1 MVDIGR
7 LLSLCASFSPLKWAW
22 VMRVTIPYRLFNKF
36 TVFISVIGV
45 VVALVDSG
53 FVLTTLLQ
61 NIFHLFYLAVILLGF
76 VATAGRYINASEPL
90 KFTKV
95 AVFDLVTSIAI
106 LVLLGLHFVDFM
118 VSGINTENR
127 DFIAIKIA
135 VFVTF
140 IREISDNDFNLSRA
154 FLNPAQFFILSFL
167 SVIFGG
173 ALLLMMPNATT
184 APLSFVDALFTA
196 TSAVCV
202 TGLIVVDTATEFTR
216 FGQAILMGLIQIGG
230 LGILTFVTYFSYF
243 FKGGVSYETQ
253 LSIGEMTHSPRL
265 GDVVTTLKSILYVTF
280 GIEALAAALI
290 FISIYD
296 MPNTTLGERLFF
308 AAFHA
313 VSAFCNA
320 GFSTFSA
327 GLYDDAL
334 RFNYPLQLIIA
345 STFLFGGM
353 GFVIVVNLLRYLRHS
368 AGKFFYRNDLTYQY
382 QPWLLSLNSRITLI
396 TSGSLLLVGLIG
408 VMIFEYH
415 GVLSDHDSV
424 IGKLVTGLF
433 TAATPRTAGFNT
445 IDMTALAFPTIMLT
459 IFLMW
464 IGASPNSTG
473 GGIKTSTF
481 AIALLN
487 TLSLAKGQTRIEVF
501 KREIASVSVS
511 RAFSIMWLSLLVI
524 GTGVTLISYD
534 QPELDL
540 MKVVFECFSAY
551 STVGLSLNLTSELS
565 SFSKIVVSVIMF
577 VGRVGMLTIIIALL
591 KDVRQ
596 GNYRYPA
603 EEITIN

>member
-1 MVDIGR
+1 
-7 LLSLCASFSPLKWAW
+7 
-22 VMRVTIPYRLFNKF
+22 MRVATPYRLFNKF
-36 TVFISVIGV
+36 TVLISVIGV
-45 VVALVDSG
+45 AVALVDSG
-53 FVLTTLLQ
+53 FVLTTWLQ
-61 NIFHLFYLAVILLGF
+61 NAFHLFYLSIILLGF
-76 VATAGRYINASEPL
+76 VATAGRYINASAPL
-90 KFTKV
+90 KFNKV
-95 AVFDLVTSIAI
+95 AVFDLVTSAAI
-106 LVLLGLHFVDFM
+106 LVLLALHFVDFL
-118 VSGINTENR
+118 VSGIATENN

-140 IREISDNDFNLSRA
+140 IREISDNDFNLNRA

-167 SVIFGG
+167 SVILVG

-184 APLSFVDALFTA
+184 EPLSFVDALFTA

-202 TGLIVVDTATEFTR
+202 TGLIVVDTATQFTR
-216 FGQAILMGLIQIGG
+216 FGQVILMGLIQIGG

-290 FISIYD
+290 FLSIYD

-334 RFNYPLQLIIA
+334 RFNYPLQLIISA
-345 STFLFGGM
+345 TFLFGGM
-353 GFVIVVNLLRYLRHS
+353 GFVIVVNLLRYLRYC
-368 AGKFFYRNDLTYQY
+368 AGKFLYRNESYQY

-396 TSGSLLLVGLIG
+396 TSGALLLVGLIG
-408 VMIFEYH
+408 VLLFEYH

-445 IDMTALAFPTIMLT
+445 VDVTALAFPTIMLT

-487 TLSLAKGQTRIEVF
+487 TLSLAKGQSRIEVF

-551 STVGLSLNLTSELS
+551 STVGLSLNLTSSLS
-565 SFSKIVVSVIMF
+565 TFSKIVVSVIMF

-596 GNYRYPA
+596 GNYRYPS